1 MGDAGAYCYAVP
13 IGPMQ
18 TVSGPVHVAAVS
30 AHGGLMSRYSILLP
44 VSFYTP

>member
-1 MGDAGAYCYAVP
+1 MWETQGPTVMQCL
-13 IGPMQ
+13 GPMQ